1 MRRHGVSVVS
11 AEQVR
16 AVAQF
21 MAAQPPAS
29 AAGPQAS
36 TGAGAGAMPTGS
48 TIQYLMG
55 RFYPFARPLSDAEL
69 VRVRS
74 QRIVHLTQP
83 AAVEGIQATGL
94 RPSQGFFLNMTDPRV
109 RNNIWTF
116 IGEPSGG
123 QVGINLAGRG
133 GRAQQAAVVIEGANL
148 PGDALFRP
156 LDGALM
162 LPGQY
167 AGERAYFAP
176 GEPVPAPPAAV
187 TGPVAPASSVP
198 PTLASEFNRSGAFSG
213 HPLAAGGTSAV
224 LVMALDTGIYVMTRQ
239 ELPPPEHVLSTGLAG
254 GAGGVAGAV
263 AEQAAARALVS
274 AFGQASGRL
283 VISLG
288 RGAAGGVGGAVA
300 GPIVE
305 TLLLA
310 LDDRSHTGREYAAA
324 AGRGLLAGAAGGLVG
339 AALTGALVGS
349 VAPGVGTA
357 IGFVAGA
364 ATYMLVNW
372 LLQ

>member
-1 MRRHGVSVVS
+1 
-11 AEQVR
+11 
-16 AVAQF
+16 
-21 MAAQPPAS
+21 
-29 AAGPQAS
+29 
-36 TGAGAGAMPTGS
+36 
-48 TIQYLMG
+48 
-55 RFYPFARPLSDAEL
+55 
-69 VRVRS
+69 
-74 QRIVHLTQP
+74 
-83 AAVEGIQATGL
+83 
-94 RPSQGFFLNMTDPRV
+94 
-109 RNNIWTF
+109 
-116 IGEPSGG
+116 
-123 QVGINLAGRG
+123 
-133 GRAQQAAVVIEGANL
+133 
-148 PGDALFRP
+148 
-156 LDGALM
+156 M

-310 LDDRSHTGREYAAA
+310 LDDRSHTGGEYAAA